1 MEITRK
7 KRYLEQEILHQTL
20 KQLQKR
26 KTRNKVIIP
35 PPKILKE
42 IEDRLVDESLEKVNF
57 YLAKNLLIVWF

>member
-57 YLAKNLLIVWF
+57 YLAKNSLIVWF